1 MESKKLFL
9 FDGSLLDEEQA
20 IRLTQGIVWP
30 CARFFNQQ
38 SQENRQYL
46 SPHLFEGYDVIIKLL
61 LMFNFKLWSND
72 NIDRLLQQDL
82 QVIEH
87 GYLINIFFSPL
98 VRKYRWKASNFD
110 YFLSQ
115 VKQSDNTLLQD
126 LVKGYYSY

>member
-87 GYLINIFFSPL
+87 GYLKNIFFFTFSAQISL
-98 VRKYRWKASNFD
+98 ES
-110 YFLSQ
+110 
-115 VKQSDNTLLQD
+115 
-126 LVKGYYSY
+126 

>member
-20 IRLTQGIVWP
+20 IRLTQGISWP
-30 CARFFNQQ
+30 CARFFKQQ
-38 SQENRQYL
+38 SQEDRQYL
-46 SPHLFEGYDVIIKLL
+46 SPHLFEGADVIIKLL
-61 LMFNFKLWSND
+61 LMFNFRLWSND

-87 GYLINIFFSPL
+87 GYLRNIFSTPL
-98 VRKYRWKASNFD
+98 VRKYRWKPSNFD

-115 VKQSDNTLLQD
+115 VKQSDNSLLQD